1 MDKNVWKALA
11 IIFILLFILETLLVI
26 WLFNLGTEALEKEK
40 DCVQIVCQ
48 DYDSYYYDDYEEVC
62 YCYSGDEI
70 KHSESLRN
78 S

>member
-1 MDKNVWKALA
+1 MDKNAWKILA
-11 IIFILLFILETLLVI
+11 IIFIVLFILETLLVI
-26 WLFNLGTEALEKEK
+26 WLFNLGAESLEKEK
-40 DCVQIVCQ
+40 DCAQIVCQ
-48 DYDSYYYDDYEEVC
+48 DYDSYYYDDYGEVC